1 MKLDRLILAAGLL
14 VVAQAFAQTPAIPPA
29 ADPGAIQ
36 QRQIEEERQRR
47 ETEREQRK
55 PVVEPIQRDIPELP
69 SAQPEPEAVR
79 FMVREIRFTKSEI
92 LSAEELESVAR
103 EYRGRE
109 LDLAGL
115 RQLAARV
122 NELYRSKGVV
132 TAKAV
137 VPPQDVSEG
146 VVLIRLVEGRL
157 GSVRIEGNDSTKES
171 FVADRLGLKQAD
183 LMDLGKLKAALVR
196 FNRTNDAQLRVEL
209 KPGEQ
214 FATTDLR
221 VMMTEPPRHDLRVT
235 LDTMGSSATGRLRAG
250 VSYFNRSLLGCRDDA
265 SLSVTHATG
274 QDSRSITYGFPV
286 NTLGGRLNLGYY
298 LDNTAIKS
306 GPLASLNITGESAAR
321 VLYLRQPAFVDSST
335 QVDIVAGGKQ
345 RQNSSW
351 IDSVFLQRTDTAD
364 FNLGAEAQIFGRE
377 STWFASYVRYM
388 GHSLVT
394 EREGFVIDRGAL
406 RHHRNLGNGLSFRG
420 NLSWQSTSRVLLPSS
435 EQFFIGGEGSVR
447 GYPVGVFSGDTG
459 HTLNLELHHP
469 LIAASA
475 DTGGSGAS
483 GFFFLDYGQVRP
495 FRPPSSSLGAYEALT
510 GVGWGLHATMGKRMY
525 AQLTMGYGLTRV
537 PLEPQHYE
545 ISLRLVASMF

>member
-1 MKLDRLILAAGLL
+1 MKLDRIILAAGLL
-14 VVAQAFAQTPAIPPA
+14 AATQALAQTPAIPPA

-47 ETEREQRK
+47 EAEREQRK
-55 PVVEPIQRDIPELP
+55 PVAEPIRRDVPELP
-69 SAQPEPEAVR
+69 SVQPGPETVR

-92 LSAEELESVAR
+92 LSTEELESVAR

-109 LDLAGL
+109 LDLADL
-115 RQLAARV
+115 RQLAARI

-132 TAKAV
+132 TAQAV

-157 GSVRIEGNDSTKES
+157 GNVRIEGNDSTKEG
-171 FVADRLGLKQAD
+171 FVAERLGLKPAD

-221 VMMTEPPRHDLRVT
+221 VMMTEPPHHDLRVT
-235 LDTMGSSATGRLRAG
+235 LDTLGSSATGKLRAG
-250 VSYFNRSLLGCRDDA
+250 AFYFNRSLLGYRDDA

-298 LDNTAIKS
+298 LDSTAIKS
-306 GPLASLNITGESAAR
+306 GPLASLNITGESVAR
-321 VLYLRQPAFVDSST
+321 VLYLRQPALVDSSA
-335 QVDIVAGGKQ
+335 QLDIVAGGKQ

-364 FNLGAEAQIFGRE
+364 FNMGAEAQLFGRE
-377 STWFASYVRYM
+377 STWFASFVRFF
-388 GHSLVT
+388 GHSQVMA
-394 EREGFVIDRGAL
+394 REGFVVDRGAL
-406 RHHRNLGNGLSFRG
+406 RHQRDLGNGLSFRG

-447 GYPVGVFSGDTG
+447 GYPVGVFSGDAG

-469 LIAASA
+469 LIAAGT
-475 DTGGSGAS
+475 DTGGSGAT
-483 GFFFLDYGQVRP
+483 GFFFLDYGQAKP
-495 FRPPSSSLGAYEALT
+495 FRPPNSSLGTYEALT
-510 GVGWGLHATMGKRMY
+510 GAGWGLHATMGKRVY
-525 AQLTMGYGLTRV
+525 AQLTLGYGLTRV